1 VRRHPTTTRIR
12 DLWHRLVPEFWN
24 RSATGGVGSAHQFN
38 YRRIWKTAVL
48 ITATVALLPLAIIT
62 VVDYQ
67 VTQKAIASE
76 FLLRTARTVANTR
89 RSIGFFMNERRSA
102 LEFIVRDNSPPDLQD
117 AQRLGEILNNLKQS
131 FGGGFMDLGVIDS
144 QGRQGTYVGPFD
156 LKGRDY
162 HDQPWFQQVLERGV
176 YISDVFLG
184 YRQVPHLIIAV
195 KGVGP
200 DGSFYIL
207 RASLG
212 IEPFERLLAEMELS
226 GHGDAFIVNHHG
238 VLQTSSRYHGR
249 VLERM
254 PLPVPRFSEQTEVY
268 ERKSPQGEPLVLGYR
283 FLENTPF
290 ILMIVKNKAELMASW
305 YRTRLQLIAFL
316 VVSVTVIL
324 AVVLGTVTA
333 MVRRI
338 YEADQRR
345 LMALHQAEYAN
356 KLASIGRM
364 AAGVAH
370 EINNPLAIIN
380 EKAGLIQDLFLIK
393 RAYTQDPKLL
403 SLLEAILASVK
414 RAGGITKR
422 LLAFARNLDAQVE
435 SIDLADLIQE
445 VLGFLGKEAQHR
457 GIAIRVEAPADTPRV
472 EVERGK
478 LQQIFLNI
486 INNAMAAVADGGHL
500 DIHVRPEGPERVAV
514 DFIDDG
520 CGIPRDDLSRIF
532 EPFFS
537 TKAHRGGTGLGLSI
551 TYNLTQEIGGRL
563 AVESALG
570 QGTRFTVSLP
580 LKQPPRG
587 TNNHACT
594 AGG

>member
-1 VRRHPTTTRIR
+1 VRQPAAIHRFR
-12 DLWHRLVPEFWN
+12 DVWHRLVPEFWN
-24 RSATGGVGSAHQFN
+24 RPAATGVSSAHQFN

-48 ITATVALLPLAIIT
+48 ITVTVALLPLAVIT
-62 VVDYQ
+62 MVDYQ

-102 LEFIVRDNSPPDLQD
+102 LEFIVRDNPPAALQD
-117 AQRLGEILNNLKQS
+117 TRRLGEILGNLKQS
-131 FGGGFMDLGVIDS
+131 FGGGFMDLGVIDPL
-144 QGRQGTYVGPFD
+144 GRQLTYVGPFD
-156 LKGRDY
+156 LEGRDY
-162 HDQPWFQQVLERGV
+162 HGQPWFQQVLERGV
-176 YISDVFLG
+176 HISDVFLG
-184 YRQVPHLIIAV
+184 YRQVPHLVIAV
-195 KGVGP
+195 KGQGP

-226 GHGDAFIVNHHG
+226 GLGDAFIINREG
-238 VLQTSSRYHGR
+238 ILQTPSRYHGQ

-254 PLPVPRFSEQTEVY
+254 PLPVPQDSAQTEVY
-268 ERKSPQGEPLVLGYR
+268 ERKGAQGDSLVIGYR
-283 FLENTPF
+283 FLEDTPF
-290 ILMIVKNKAELMASW
+290 ILMIVKNKADLMAAW
-305 YRTRLQLIAFL
+305 YRTRLQLIAFI

-324 AVVLGTVTA
+324 AVVLGIVTA

-345 LMALHQAEYAN
+345 VAALHQAEYAN

-380 EKAGLIQDLFLIK
+380 EKAGLIQDLFLI
-393 RAYTQDPKLL
+393 RQAYSQDPKLL
-403 SLLEAILASVK
+403 GLLDSILASVK

-422 LLAFARNLDAQVE
+422 LLAFARNLEAKVE

-445 VLGFLGKEAQHR
+445 VLSFLGKEAQHR
-457 GIAIRVEAPADTPRV
+457 GIAIQVEVAADMPRV
-472 EVERGK
+472 ELERGK

-486 INNAMAAVADGGHL
+486 INNAMAAVADGGRL
-500 DIHVRPEGPERVAV
+500 DVRVRPDGPQQVAV

-520 CGIPRDDLSRIF
+520 CGIPREDLSRIF

-537 TKAHRGGTGLGLSI
+537 TKANRGGTGLGLSI
-551 TYNLTQEIGGRL
+551 TYNLTQEIGGRIV
-563 AVESALG
+563 VESEIG
-570 QGTRFTVSLP
+570 QGTRFTVFLP
-580 LKQPPRG
+580 LKQPPKG
-587 TNNHACT
+587 TNNHACI